1 MTRGRSQPV
10 YTFEQPRHITDVD
23 GGIQTVRWVVPR
35 LRATCELANAF
46 AGDRRVASGCG
57 DTIASFC
64 ARRFGRSVS
73 LYDDDTTE
81 SFNRCIK
88 WKRADPAIGMI
99 AGLSESG
106 P

>member
-1 MTRGRSQPV
+1 MTHERSPPV
-10 YTFEQPRHITDVD
+10 CTSEQPRHITDVD

-46 AGDRRVASGCG
+46 TGNERFTSGCG
-57 DTIASFC
+57 DTVASFC
-64 ARRFGRSVS
+64 ARRLGRSVS
-73 LYDDDTTE
+73 VYDNDTTE